1 MQLYLSDTIRQRVLY
16 QHNLKIPSSLVGKRL
31 NIHTGKRIMS
41 LLIKDS
47 FVGLPLYS
55 LFLTKKMGGQIHKE
69 KTKATGKKGK

>member
-1 MQLYLSDTIRQRVLY
+1 
-16 QHNLKIPSSLVGKRL
+16 
-31 NIHTGKRIMS
+31 MS